1 METMPIIKLVSD
13 AGWPRREGGR
23 HKNIFLN
30 TNNTNYMN
38 INLCL
43 LVQFVVFFLNS
54 NNTNYAN
61 FNLFL
66 LV

>member
-13 AGWPRREGGR
+13 AGWPRREGR
-23 HKNIFLN
+23 HKNIYLN

-38 INLCL
+38 INL
-43 LVQFVVFFLNS
+43 
-54 NNTNYAN
+54 
-61 FNLFL
+61 FL